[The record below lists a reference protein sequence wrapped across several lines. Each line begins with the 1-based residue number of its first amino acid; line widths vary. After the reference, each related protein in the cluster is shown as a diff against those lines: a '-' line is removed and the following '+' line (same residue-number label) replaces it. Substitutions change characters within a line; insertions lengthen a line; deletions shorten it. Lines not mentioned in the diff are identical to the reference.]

1 MLKKPLSLSI
11 VIPVYN
17 EERYIDACLR
27 AIAAQSEMPDEVVVV
42 DNNSTDKTIKIVEKY
57 KFVKLIYEKRQ
68 GIAFAR
74 NSGFDAATSDIV
86 GRIDADTIIA
96 SDWVWQTK
104 EYFESNPSICAVTG
118 SCYFYDFPF
127 KRGFHALHSFVY
139 YELQR
144 FIARTHILWGS
155 NMAIRKVNWRKV
167 KPTCNTVN
175 GIHEDIDL
183 TLCLHRQKQVI
194 GRNNKMKAHVSLR
207 RGNLKIRSLNHYL
220 AAWHTTYLKNGLYI
234 QAVFILLLEALT
246 LLSALILLP
255 FRVLAKIR

>member
-42 DNNSTDKTIKIVEKY
+42 DNNSTDKTIKIAKKY
-57 KFVKLIYEKRQ
+57 NFVKLTYEKRQ

-127 KRGFHALHSFVY
+127 KRGFH
-139 YELQR
+139 
-144 FIARTHILWGS
+144 WGS

>member
-1 MLKKPLSLSI
+1 
-11 VIPVYN
+11 
-17 EERYIDACLR
+17 
-27 AIAAQSEMPDEVVVV
+27 MPDEVVVV

-74 NSGFDAATSDIV
+74 NSGFDAATSAIV

-104 EYFESNPSICAVTG
+104 EYFNSNPSVCAVTG

-155 NMAIRKVNWRKV
+155 NMAIRKVNWRNV
-167 KPTCNTVN
+167 KPICNTVN

-183 TLCLHRQKQVI
+183 TLCLHRQKQII
-194 GRNNKMKAHVSLR
+194 GRNSKM
-207 RGNLKIRSLNHYL
+207 NLLPDLMSTFLGFGSSLNGTITFNTPLSKL
-220 AAWHTTYLKNGLYI
+220 AS
-234 QAVFILLLEALT
+234 T
-246 LLSALILLP
+246 LLPSAW
-255 FRVLAKIR
+255 RGSTMRR